1 MIKEFNELPAEIQ
14 ERMLQEQER
23 QGNPRNAKV
32 FEEDIEAGV
41 LRGGFTWEKSVEGLD
56 FWLGIILE
64 GDFTAFYERYPKA
77 HNNN

>member
-56 FWLGIILE
+56 FWLGIILY
-64 GDFTAFYERYPKA
+64 GDFTAFYERYPKRPQQ
-77 HNNN
+77 